1 MVKKA
6 ASCSIFKG
14 TEEIVSSVLGLG
26 PGKTLKQKSTCRRLT
41 PGSLSTSDFVA
52 LVSDLYYRMGNNLTD
67 RIPSQENW
75 RVERQTYIGS
85 GNSSPEVLLERAI
98 ALLGERRISKDWFNQ
113 IPVASGLINEA
124 ADRRA
129 AIDLLR
135 YRNESVDLVELKWE
149 SDTPA
154 YAAIEI
160 LRYGLAYLLSY
171 VNREAFGYA
180 DNPLMGTRQVSL
192 HVLAPQKYYE
202 DCNLSWLGHGLD
214 EGVRALAD
222 REVNQAFSMDF
233 SFLAFPAGFN
243 MPFTTGEDVR
253 CMRNEDKDAEP
264 CRELVAAMNNLES
277 IWCDPKDEA
286 L

>member
-1 MVKKA
+1 MVVRA
-6 ASCSIFKG
+6 VSRSIFNG
-14 TEEIVSSVLGLG
+14 TDEIITSVLGLD

-41 PGSLSTSDFVA
+41 PWSLSTSDFVV
-52 LVSDLYYRMGNNLTD
+52 LVSDLYRRIENNMTD
-67 RIPSQENW
+67 RIPSRENW
-75 RVERQTYIGS
+75 RIERQTNLDP
-85 GNSSPEVLLERAI
+85 GNRSPEILLERAI
-98 ALLGERRISKDWFNQ
+98 ALLGERGILKEWFNQ
-113 IPVASGLINEA
+113 IPIASGLIDKD
-124 ADRRA
+124 ADKRA

-180 DNPLMGTRQVSL
+180 GNPFMLVRQVSL
-192 HVLAPQKYYE
+192 RVLAPLEYFN
-202 DCNLSWLGHGLD
+202 DCDLTWLGCGLN

-222 REVNQAFSMDF
+222 RMAGETFSMDF
-233 SFLAFPAGFN
+233 GFLAFPNGFN
-243 MPFTTGEDVR
+243 MPFKTGEEVLR
-253 CMRNEDKDAEP
+253 IRNLEEDAEP
-264 CRELVAAMNNLES
+264 CRKIVAAMRNLES
-277 IWCDPKDEA
+277 IWLDPKDKA